1 MEGFSY
7 TNIFETKG
15 IEYLIIIAFLF
26 LIIPFWVI
34 LTRPKRVVSKVKR
47 TSGALSHTS
56 LKIPMGIFF
65 SRNHT
70 WAYLESTGIAK
81 AGFDDFLIRVAGS
94 VNIKFLGEEGQT
106 ILKGQPVAE
115 LEHNGRIM
123 KVVSPLSG
131 TIFQIN
137 PLFSGIPEDNENI
150 DDSWIYRI
158 RPADWKGETSHFFLA
173 GEAAEWFKREVE
185 RFKEMVA
192 AYSSESIPGNP
203 LPVMQDGGELK
214 DVALAD
220 LPDQAWLTFEK
231 SFLTSE
237 QQT

>member
-26 LIIPFWVI
+26 LIIPFWII
-34 LTRPKRVVSKVKR
+34 LTRQRPVESRVKR
-47 TSGALSHTS
+47 SSGILSLSS

-70 WAYLESTGIAK
+70 WAYLETTGIAK
-81 AGFDDFLIRVAGS
+81 AGFDDFLMRVAGS
-94 VNIKFLGEEGQT
+94 VQIKFLGKEGQT
-106 ILKGQPVAE
+106 IMKGQPVAE
-115 LEHNGRIM
+115 LEHNGRTLT
-123 KVVSPLSG
+123 VLSPLSG
-131 TIFQIN
+131 TICQVN
-137 PLFSGIPEDNENI
+137 PMLAGIVADNENI
-150 DDSWIYRI
+150 EDSWVYRL
-158 RPADWKGETSHFFLA
+158 RPSDWKKETSQFFLA
-173 GEAAEWFKREVE
+173 GEAAEWFRREIE

-192 AYSSESIPGNP
+192 AYRSESIPGNT
-203 LPVMQDGGELK
+203 LPVLQDGGELK

-237 QQT
+237 VKT